1 MPKRAQNG
9 RFISKQKDDIETEEE
24 DFLKEIK
31 GFLKTLYRFWRLVP
45 LLIVFYL
52 LWNFFSIDSKLSD
65 PKMEIC
71 DSPVVNLTMKAGEN
85 SKNTNS
91 QFK

>member
-31 GFLKTLYRFWRLVP
+31 GFLKTVYRFWRLVP

-52 LWNFFSIDSKLSD
+52 LWKLSSIGSKLSD
-65 PKMEIC
+65 LKNEIC
-71 DSPVVNLTMKAGEN
+71 DCPVVNLTMKAGEN

-91 QFK
+91 AFK